1 MLKLEA
7 SALSDP
13 GRKRSDNQDH
23 VWEHV
28 SQPSAGDSVGLF
40 IVCDGVGGHQGGD
53 FASQWAIEAIKSDL
67 ENLFSP
73 GDSYQNVLL
82 SKEEQERSRA
92 GEEVTRVSEIRKLEM
107 IVRLAVQ
114 HASQVVHESTQQNP
128 SLADDAGTTIT
139 MALVLGGRAVIANVG
154 DSRTYLL
161 RDGRIRQITQDHS
174 LVAVLVASGQI
185 LPDEVYTH
193 PQRNLIFRSLGQKDE
208 VQVDTFIELL
218 APGDFL
224 LLCSDG
230 LWEMLPEESRM
241 LDLVRGAHNPQ
252 EAARL
257 LVDAA
262 NQAGGDD
269 NIGVVVVAVR

>member
-7 SALSDP
+7 SALTDP

-23 VWEHV
+23 VWAQV
-28 SQPSAGDSVGLF
+28 LQPSEGDSVGLF

-53 FASQWAIEAIKSDL
+53 FASRWAVEAVKSDL
-67 ENLFSP
+67 ADLFSP
-73 GDSYQNVLL
+73 DNSYQTVLL

-107 IVRLAVQ
+107 TVRLAVQ
-114 HASQVVHESTQQNP
+114 HASQVVFESTQQNP
-128 SLADDAGTTIT
+128 SVADDAGTTIT
-139 MALVLGGRAVIANVG
+139 MAVVLGGRAVIANVG

-161 RDGRIRQITQDHS
+161 RDDRIRQITQDHS

-185 LPDEVYTH
+185 LPDEVFTH

-218 APGDFL
+218 VPGDFL

-241 LDLVRGAHNPQ
+241 VDLVRGANSPQ
-252 EAARL
+252 EAVRL
-257 LVDAA
+257 LVNAA
-262 NQAGGDD
+262 NHAGGDD